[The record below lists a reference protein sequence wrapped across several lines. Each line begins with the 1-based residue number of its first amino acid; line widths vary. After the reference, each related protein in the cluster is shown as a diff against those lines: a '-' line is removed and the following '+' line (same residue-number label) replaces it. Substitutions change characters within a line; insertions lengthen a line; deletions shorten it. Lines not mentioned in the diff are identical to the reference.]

1 MRPPAHLRRC
11 GARTVTTARAV
22 SRTEAV
28 WGTEVLNAGNRPR
41 SVELRS
47 YSQCYVDIGVG
58 TVSNLYCIS
67 RVHLIVSLH
76 LSLSGYF
83 HKSHFLKFNASRD
96 RGQVIHLFSEEAKQ
110 LLHPVT
116 GLREAERSTTSM

>member
-1 MRPPAHLRRC
+1 
-11 GARTVTTARAV
+11 
-22 SRTEAV
+22 
-28 WGTEVLNAGNRPR
+28 VLNAGNRPR

-76 LSLSGYF
+76 HSLSGYF
-83 HKSHFLKFNASRD
+83 HKSLLETLRCA
-96 RGQVIHLFSEEAKQ
+96 Q
-110 LLHPVT
+110 LPV
-116 GLREAERSTTSM
+116 GPR